1 MSERLR
7 PCLKCR
13 FYYYS
18 GMVRTADQKTAA
30 TEKIILL
37 TVPRQ
42 RGWDTPSLGV
52 HRKAPGARGT
62 CGELRRESPLWFPR
76 DGRVGSVSRLRTG
89 EHE

>member
-1 MSERLR
+1 
-7 PCLKCR
+7 
-13 FYYYS
+13 
-18 GMVRTADQKTAA
+18 MVRTADQKTAA

-52 HRKAPGARGT
+52 HRKAPGA
-62 CGELRRESPLWFPR
+62 SPLWFPR